1 MFSYDKMA
9 SPVLGLRGLESDL
22 SEEEIAIQD
31 SAHRFAEEVMRPVA
45 AELDKLTPEEAIAE
59 GSPLWTYIEK
69 MQASGILD
77 LETFAAMSNEES
89 ARIFP
94 IIFEELGWGDSGLC
108 LLSMVMAFPA
118 HAAHISG
125 DRELIERFGG
135 LRGCW
140 VATQPDRGGD
150 VVDVDKTEAAVDSR
164 HHRGNLHARVEGEEL
179 VINGQSSAWVS
190 GAPVAECALVYCQ
203 CDYGDG
209 IYREDG
215 GHRLVAALVP
225 FDLEGVSKG
234 KPLDKI
240 GQRSLPQGEV
250 YFDEVRIPMK
260 YVIAGKESAI
270 PSFYGAVTFGNM
282 EMSAIFTGV
291 ARAAFDHAL
300 AYVHERKQGGVELI
314 EHQSVRMRIFD
325 IWRKVEGS
333 RAMCHRAVDY
343 NYSNNGPHVL
353 SSITAKTLVTQ
364 NAFDVASEALQLFG
378 GNGLTAEYPLEKIL
392 RDARASMIEDG
403 ENYLLSLKGATWI
416 SKWYREKSA

>member
-9 SPVLGLRGLESDL
+9 SPVLGLRGLEADL
-22 SEEEIAIQD
+22 SEEELAIQG
-31 SAHRFAEEVMRPVA
+31 SAHRFAKEVMRPIA
-45 AELDKLTPEEAIAE
+45 AKLDKSSPEEVVAE
-59 GSPLWTYIEK
+59 DSPVWTYIEK

-77 LETFAAMSNEES
+77 LETFAGMSNEQS

-94 IIFEELGWGDSGLC
+94 IIFEELGWGDPGLC
-108 LLSMVMAFPA
+108 LLSMVMGFPA
-118 HAAHISG
+118 HAALGTG
-125 DRELIERFGG
+125 DPELIERFKS

-140 VATQPDRGGD
+140 VGTQPDRGSD
-150 VVDVDKTEAAVDSR
+150 MVDTDKTEAYVGSQ
-164 HHRGNLHARVEGEEL
+164 HNFGNLIARVEGDEL

-190 GAPVAECALVYCQ
+190 GAPLAECALLYCQ
-203 CDYGDG
+203 CDYGEG

-215 GHRLVAALVP
+215 GHHLVAALVP
-225 FDLEGVSKG
+225 FDIPGVSKG

-250 YFDEVRIPMK
+250 FFDEVRIPKK

-270 PSFYGAVTFGNM
+270 PNVYGAITFGNM

-300 AYVHERKQGGVELI
+300 AYVHERKQGGTVLI

-325 IWRKVEGS
+325 MWRKVESS
-333 RAMCHRAVDY
+333 RAMCHRAVAY
-343 NYSNNGPHVL
+343 NYSDNGPHLL

-392 RDARASMIEDG
+392 RDARASLIEDG

-416 SKWYREKSA
+416 SKWYKDK